1 MLALIGGGA
10 WAALV
15 LYLLARALRQF
26 GAYRAA
32 RLSPARLLDAPR
44 AVAVVVPVRNEIAN
58 IGPCLAGLSAQ
69 SGLSERLTI
78 TVVDD
83 GSDDGTTAAAARAAD
98 ADDRIKVID
107 AGPLPSGWAGKP
119 HACWRGAAAAAAP
132 WLCFVD
138 ADVRAEP
145 GLLAAALTAAA
156 ALDADL
162 LSLHPRQ
169 ELGSFWERVIIPA
182 GLLSLACAKRFD
194 PASADVVNG
203 QVLLVRRDAYFRVGG
218 HAAVRAEICEDKAL
232 ALRMRE
238 AGFSLRVLSAEDFAA
253 TRMYRGLRSL
263 WQGFSK
269 NAADALGGIG
279 ATLVAAI
286 ALLLFAAAAVLLP
299 LASLA
304 IAASDP
310 SAAAVSGSALALIGT
325 AIVIAVD
332 CGTARHLRIPAAY
345 GATCVLGFV
354 TVACLACSGVG
365 VQLFGQV
372 TWKGRTYRLGK
383 ASASRT

>member
-279 ATLVAAI
+279 ANFWLRRLRCCCSRRRRCCFRSRAWRLRQATHRRR
-286 ALLLFAAAAVLLP
+286 
-299 LASLA
+299 
-304 IAASDP
+304 P
-310 SAAAVSGSALALIGT
+310 SAAVRWRLSAPRSSLPSTAARRGICASLPPMARHAFSAL
-325 AIVIAVD
+325 
-332 CGTARHLRIPAAY
+332 
-345 GATCVLGFV
+345 
-354 TVACLACSGVG
+354 
-365 VQLFGQV
+365 
-372 TWKGRTYRLGK
+372 
-383 ASASRT
+383 